1 MKTHKEKIS
10 PDQMQYNNS
19 IKVMINTDRRMF
31 IKPQLFTIFRLKCIN
46 KTQIISY
53 YHIYV

>member
-1 MKTHKEKIS
+1 
-10 PDQMQYNNS
+10 MQYNNS
-19 IKVMINTDRRMF
+19 IKVMINTDRRVF
-31 IKPQLFTIFRLKCIN
+31 IKPQLFLIFRLKCTN